1 MDSFFNRA
9 LEQARQLQAIALDAA
24 QKGYE
29 QAKPLVQEG
38 MAKAQELQ
46 RTIIEQS
53 PHYTAAAQHQANAAM
68 EHAGAF
74 IATGKTVLEASAAQ
88 AQQHLTIFAEQAK
101 KAAEATVSAVQS
113 ATQRPG
119 DAAPPPAPPPG
130 GPPPPPPPGGPPPPP
145 PPPGGPPPPPPPP
158 PGGGPGPTP

>member
-9 LEQARQLQAIALDAA
+9 LEQARQLQQIALDAA
-24 QKGYE
+24 QKGFE

-38 MAKAQELQ
+38 MTKAQELQ

-74 IATGKTVLEASAAQ
+74 IATGKTVLEASAQQ

-101 KAAEATVSAVQS
+101 KAAEATVNAVQS
-113 ATQRPG
+113 ATGR
-119 DAAPPPAPPPG
+119 AAEDV
-130 GPPPPPPPGGPPPPP
+130 
-145 PPPGGPPPPPPPP
+145 
-158 PGGGPGPTP
+158 GGPGPTPSPSPGPTPSPSPGPTPSPSPGPTPSPSPGPTPGGT